1 VAAFAIAVKV
11 LFERRF
17 PPSLSGSAP
26 TSSLHFRLIALGR
39 ILSMRD

>member
-11 LFERRF
+11 C
-17 PPSLSGSAP
+17 SSGASRLHVNGPAP
-26 TSSLHFRLIALGR
+26 TSSLDFRLIALGR